1 MTSTSEQ
8 IDLIASGSRRLTIA
22 AAAAGVLIGAVY
34 TLSPLSVWFFAAVPA
49 LVSWAIRD
57 LEGGERRWILGLLI
71 VGIALRVVAIAGLF
85 ASTDHSQVPFG
96 SFFGDEEYFIRRSI
110 WLRNVAF
117 GVPIHRADL
126 IYAFDD
132 YSYTMYLYVLAFLQ
146 ALVGAAPYGLHLFG
160 CAAYL
165 TMCVTLFR
173 IVRQRFGRLSAAI
186 GLALL
191 LFLPSMFAW
200 SISALK
206 EPLYFL
212 LAAASVW
219 LIEWLWRTPRLGS
232 RVIGVVALACVAVA
246 LQSIRDGGLVM
257 FAAGIGGGSA
267 VAAVL
272 RRPRLALACAVVAP
286 AVVIAALIQPAL
298 QMRLSK
304 STQALAQVH
313 MGHITTAGYTYKLL
327 DSRLYEDT
335 VPVQSITV
343 PEQMRFVI
351 RAVVA
356 YVAQP
361 MPWTI
366 QSRAALAYLPEQ
378 VVWYAI
384 VLLIPFGIAAGA
396 RRDLLLT
403 AVLAAYAA
411 AAAVMVALTGGN
423 IGTLVRHR
431 GLALPYLV
439 WFAGLGAAKVI
450 YLARKRSWQ

>member
-1 MTSTSEQ
+1 
-8 IDLIASGSRRLTIA
+8 
-22 AAAAGVLIGAVY
+22 
-34 TLSPLSVWFFAAVPA
+34 
-49 LVSWAIRD
+49 
-57 LEGGERRWILGLLI
+57 
-71 VGIALRVVAIAGLF
+71 
-85 ASTDHSQVPFG
+85 
-96 SFFGDEEYFIRRSI
+96 
-110 WLRNVAF
+110 
-117 GVPIHRADL
+117 
-126 IYAFDD
+126 
-132 YSYTMYLYVLAFLQ
+132 
-146 ALVGAAPYGLHLFG
+146 
-160 CAAYL
+160 
-165 TMCVTLFR
+165 
-173 IVRQRFGRLSAAI
+173 
-186 GLALL
+186 
-191 LFLPSMFAW
+191 
-200 SISALK
+200 
-206 EPLYFL
+206 
-212 LAAASVW
+212 
-219 LIEWLWRTPRLGS
+219 
-232 RVIGVVALACVAVA
+232 
-246 LQSIRDGGLVM
+246 VM
-257 FAAGIGGGSA
+257 FAVGIGCGSA

-286 AVVIAALIQPAL
+286 AVVIGALIQPAL

>member
-1 MTSTSEQ
+1 MTGT
-8 IDLIASGSRRLTIA
+8 AVPRRFALA
-22 AAAAGVLIGAVY
+22 AVAAGVIVGAAY
-34 TLSPLSVWFFAAVPA
+34 TLSPLTVWFAITAVV
-49 LVSWAIRD
+49 LVRWCVRG
-57 LEGGERRWILGLLI
+57 LEGDERRWILGLLLL
-71 VGIALRVVAIAGLF
+71 GIGLRIVAIAGLF
-85 ASTDHSQVPFG
+85 ASTDHWQVAFG

-146 ALVGAAPYGLHLFG
+146 AMIGVAPYGLHLFG
-160 CAAYL
+160 CALYL
-165 TMCVTLFR
+165 TMCVALFR
-173 IVRQRFGRLSAAI
+173 IARERFGRLAAAI
-186 GLALL
+186 GLTLL

-219 LIEWLWRTPRLGS
+219 LIEWVWRTPRLGS
-232 RVIGVVALACVAVA
+232 RAFGVVALACVGVA

-272 RRPRLALACAVVAP
+272 RRPRLALAFAVVAP
-286 AVVIAALIQPAL
+286 AMMVAALIQPAL
-298 QMRLSK
+298 QVRLSK

-327 DSRLYEDT
+327 DSRLYEGM
-335 VPVQSITV
+335 VPLQSITV
-343 PEQMRFVI
+343 PEQMRFAI

-361 MPWTI
+361 LPWTI

-378 VVWYAI
+378 VVWYVI
-384 VLLIPFGIAAGA
+384 VLLIPFGIVAGA

-403 AVLAAYAA
+403 AVLAASAA

-450 YLARKRSWQ
+450 HQAKTRSWL